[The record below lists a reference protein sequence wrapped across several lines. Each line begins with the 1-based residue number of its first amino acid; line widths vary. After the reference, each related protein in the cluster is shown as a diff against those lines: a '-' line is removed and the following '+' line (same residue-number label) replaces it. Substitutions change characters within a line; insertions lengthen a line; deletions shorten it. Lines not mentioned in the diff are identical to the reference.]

1 MVNVNLVA
9 AAIAHVEGFYSTK
22 SLAYRHKNPGNIRDS
37 PTTYATYF
45 TIEAGWWHLV
55 EDILKHSSYTLAQF
69 LSQYA
74 PNTEND
80 TAAYI
85 REVCA
90 LTGYTPE
97 TKIGA

>member
-1 MVNVNLVA
+1 MKLNANLIA

-55 EDILKHSSYTLAQF
+55 EDILRNQGKRLDEF
-69 LSQYA
+69 LSKYA

-85 REVCA
+85 TEVCA
-90 LTGYTPE
+90 LTGYKPE
-97 TKIGA
+97 SVL